1 MKTKKQE
8 IKSPVGRPSAHS
20 KGLPIYESIR
30 QASGS
35 TGVPVA
41 IWRDAK
47 RRGCPAFKSGNRIDL
62 GLFLLWHFTNSGD
75 KPALD
80 LNHERALL
88 AQQQRIALEFEN
100 AERRGE
106 LFNRDAVEE
115 IFWISGLAE
124 MRQMYFA
131 ALKTYRQHPEPF
143 VAVQIVTETL
153 PKILRIFNEVFQTK
167 KAEIEAQDAA
177 TVETKSEP

>member
-1 MKTKKQE
+1 
-8 IKSPVGRPSAHS
+8 V
-20 KGLPIYESIR
+20 
-30 QASGS
+30 QA
-35 TGVPVA
+35 A
-41 IWRDAK
+41 
-47 RRGCPAFKSGNRIDL
+47 N
-62 GLFLLWHFTNSGD
+62 
-75 KPALD
+75 
-80 LNHERALL
+80 
-88 AQQQRIALEFEN
+88 QRIELVDDGDRQRLGEVEVELDWIVQVTRS